1 VRNCANAD
9 VNMEKRP
16 SDRLRLRLRHS
27 MQGSTRTSYD
37 RRVDDELM
45 KFNIEDVISY
55 VLNNLWIRLFASDR
69 EWLKKAHEISRCRKY
84 FRFAVCKIRAFVHC
98 FQPKN
103 IKDFSIHNI
112 KFGKKST
119 AKHSVNSNKIPR
131 TETKPLNCMYYC
143 TEKDGPENNTHVSGY
158 NSEKK
163 VGW

>member
-1 VRNCANAD
+1 MRNCANAD

-55 VLNNLWIRLFASDR
+55 VLNNRWIRLFASDR

-119 AKHSVNSNKIPR
+119 AKHSVNSNKTR
-131 TETKPLNCMYYC
+131 EQKQSHWTVC
-143 TEKDGPENNTHVSGY
+143 TTVQRKMGLKTIRMFQVTTRRR
-158 NSEKK
+158 K
-163 VGW
+163 